1 MHLSLSCGAAAM
13 IGSSLLAG
21 GCATLPASPVAAP
34 LSDRQAIVLADEY
47 LDQQG
52 IDEPR
57 FVSYVEPTGYG
68 NLVSVRSS
76 FDADAKPP
84 IPSRLI
90 MVKHNGDVH
99 EIRFRERD

>member
-1 MHLSLSCGAAAM
+1 MRLSLPCAAAAM

-21 GCATLPASPVAAP
+21 GCATLPASPVPAP

-47 LDQQG
+47 LDQRG

-68 NLVSVRSS
+68 NLVSVRGS
-76 FDADAKPP
+76 FDPDAKPP
-84 IPSRLI
+84 VPSRLI
-90 MVKHNGDVH
+90 MVKHDGDVR
-99 EIRFRERD
+99 EIRFP